1 MRYGTWDT
9 LFNLLLLLFWF
20 RMWVQDDR
28 DLFFNP
34 HLAFLSRLTDRIFG
48 FLQPVF
54 LGTPVR
60 IVALCVFAFLIVFR
74 AVLFHGIST
83 SAESTWVLKMG
94 VWRGIDAGE
103 LIPCLAYSIVSFGI
117 TLFNLW
123 GISLFYLMT
132 RSGSPSDHTRRA
144 LYHFARPF
152 VLIRHEYKPLA
163 LLALGCGLVVAMA
176 ALGNPVPVLGMG
188 AATGLHLDLAVGP
201 ASAGTVAIRIM
212 LAALAGFVDILALLA
227 TLMFALLIASLVS
240 GFTNARTVQFFCREW
255 ISLFL
260 GPLRRRPIVVGMIDL
275 TPLVFL
281 LAVRMLIHPILMGF
295 IAASTS
301 LVP

>member
-20 RMWVQDDR
+20 RMWVRDDR

-54 LGTPVR
+54 FRTPVR
-60 IVALCVFAFLIVFR
+60 IVGLCVFAFLIVFR
-74 AVLFHGIST
+74 AVLFHGIAT
-83 SAESTWVLKMG
+83 SAESTWVLRLG

-103 LIPCLAYSIVSFGI
+103 LFPCLAYSVVSFGI

-123 GISLFYLMT
+123 GISLFYLMA

-144 LYHFARPF
+144 LYHLARPF

-163 LLALGCGLVVAMA
+163 LLALGCSLVVAMA
-176 ALGNPVPVLGMG
+176 TLGNPVLQLGR
-188 AATGLHLDLAVGP
+188 AAGLHVSLTVGP
-201 ASAGTVAIRIM
+201 ASAGTVAIRVM

-227 TLMFALLIASLVS
+227 TLMFALLIVSLIS

-255 ISLFL
+255 ISLLL
-260 GPLRRRPIVVGMIDL
+260 GPMRRRPIIVGMIDL

-281 LAVRMLIHPILMGF
+281 LAVRMLIHPLLAGF
-295 IAASTS
+295 IAATS
-301 LVP
+301 SFVP